1 MRLLA
6 WLLPLFALLALA
18 QDVATQEKRV
28 MDLEAE
34 AARAKALEQEA
45 QARIQ
50 KLNQALARLSKR
62 VADLLQEK
70 ARLEK
75 EIARMEAERAA
86 LRQEIA
92 RLEEAVRETE
102 ARIAKL
108 EKDLA
113 ALKERLQAL
122 MRSLHR
128 ERAGRYLPLLRAQS
142 FTDLAVRARW
152 VGYISK
158 QDTDLVRQLQ
168 ATLKALGEERERLK
182 LLLQSLSE
190 KERALAETQRKLEAE
205 RQNLLTTL
213 ASLRKEEEGKKALLR
228 DALTDRQ
235 RLQSALA
242 QLQARVLAERQ
253 RLLLLKRQEEERRR
267 QEEERRRQEEERR
280 RQEEARQKQTAL
292 RPSPAPA
299 QVVVPP
305 PPLPATVGRLAFPVP
320 GGRVVVPYGQE
331 GPFQVIAGP
340 VPGSPVQAAADGYV
354 AGVLYLPNLG
364 YTVMLVHTE
373 TLSTV
378 YTNLQEPLVAEGQKV
393 SRGQLLGYTGGGLLI
408 RPEELEFRVAAR
420 VGEET
425 RFVDPAAY
433 Y

>member
-28 MDLEAE
+28 RDLEAE

-50 KLNQALARLSKR
+50 RLNQALARLSKR

-75 EIARMEAERAA
+75 EIARLEAERAA

-158 QDTDLVRQLQ
+158 QDADLVRQLQ
-168 ATLKALGEERERLK
+168 ATLKALGEERERFK
-182 LLLQSLSE
+182 LLLQGLSE

-228 DALTDRQ
+228 DALSERQ

-267 QEEERRRQEEERR
+267 QEEARR
-280 RQEEARQKQTAL
+280 KQTAL
-292 RPSPAPA
+292 RPSPA

>member
-28 MDLEAE
+28 RDLEAE

-75 EIARMEAERAA
+75 EIARLEAERAA

-92 RLEEAVRETE
+92 RLEEAARETE

-158 QDTDLVRQLQ
+158 QDADLVRQLQ

-228 DALTDRQ
+228 DALSERQ

-242 QLQARVLAERQ
+242 QLQARVLAERR

-267 QEEERRRQEEERR
+267 QEEARR
-280 RQEEARQKQTAL
+280 KQTAL
-292 RPSPAPA
+292 RPSPA

>member
-6 WLLPLFALLALA
+6 WLLPLLALLALA

-28 MDLEAE
+28 KDLEAE
-34 AARAKALEQEA
+34 TARAKALEQEA

-75 EIARMEAERAA
+75 EIARLEAERAA

-158 QDTDLVRQLQ
+158 QDADLVRQLQ

-292 RPSPAPA
+292 KPSPAPA

-408 RPEELEFRVAAR
+408 RPEELEFRVAVR
-420 VGEET
+420 MGEET

>member
-6 WLLPLFALLALA
+6 WLLPLLALLALA

-28 MDLEAE
+28 RSLEAE
-34 AARAKALEQEA
+34 AAQAQRLEREA

-50 KLNQALARLSKR
+50 RLNQELSRLSQR
-62 VADLLQEK
+62 VQNLLSEK
-70 ARLEK
+70 GRLEGEIARLE
-75 EIARMEAERAA
+75 RERKG

-92 RLEEAVRETE
+92 RLQQAIGEAE
-102 ARIAKL
+102 ARIQKL
-108 EKDLA
+108 ERDLA
-113 ALKERLQAL
+113 ALRERLQAL

-128 ERAGRYLPLLRAQS
+128 ERAGRYLPLLRAES

-152 VGYISK
+152 VGYISQK
-158 QDTDLVRQLQ
+158 DADLVRRLQ
-168 ATLKALGEERERLK
+168 ATLKALTEERERLK
-182 LLLQSLSE
+182 LLLTDLSA
-190 KERALAETQRKLEAE
+190 KERALAETQTRLEGE
-205 RQNLLTTL
+205 RRNLLATL
-213 ASLRKEEEGKKALLR
+213 ASLRQEEEGKKALLR
-228 DALTDRQ
+228 DALTERQ

-242 QLQARVLAERQ
+242 QLQARVLAERR
-253 RLLLLKRQEEERRR
+253 RLLELKRQEEERRR
-267 QEEERRRQEEERR
+267 QEEARRRQ
-280 RQEEARQKQTAL
+280 TAL
-292 RPSPAPA
+292 

-305 PPLPATVGRLAFPVP
+305 PPLPATIGRLAFPVP

-378 YTNLQEPLVAEGQKV
+378 YTNLQEPLVAEGQRV

-408 RPEELEFRVAAR
+408 RPEELEFRVAVR

-425 RFVDPAAY
+425 RFVDPSAY

>member
-6 WLLPLFALLALA
+6 WLLPLLVLLALA

-28 MDLEAE
+28 RDLEAE

-75 EIARMEAERAA
+75 EIARLEAERAA

-158 QDTDLVRQLQ
+158 QDADLVRQLQ

-228 DALTDRQ
+228 DALSERQ

-292 RPSPAPA
+292 KPSPAPA

>member
-28 MDLEAE
+28 RDLEAE

-50 KLNQALARLSKR
+50 RLNQALARLSKR

-75 EIARMEAERAA
+75 EIARLEGERMA

-158 QDTDLVRQLQ
+158 QDADLVRQLQ
-168 ATLKALGEERERLK
+168 ATLKALGEERERFK
-182 LLLQSLSE
+182 LLLQGLSE

-228 DALTDRQ
+228 DALSERQ

-267 QEEERRRQEEERR
+267 QEEARR
-280 RQEEARQKQTAL
+280 KQTAL
-292 RPSPAPA
+292 RPSPA

>member
-28 MDLEAE
+28 KDLEAE

-50 KLNQALARLSKR
+50 KLNQALSRLSKR

-75 EIARMEAERAA
+75 EIARLEAERTV

-158 QDTDLVRQLQ
+158 QDADLVRQLQ

-292 RPSPAPA
+292 KPSPSPA

-408 RPEELEFRVAAR
+408 RPEELEFRVAVR

>member
-28 MDLEAE
+28 RDLEAE
-34 AARAKALEQEA
+34 VARAKALEQEA

-75 EIARMEAERAA
+75 EIARLEAERAA
-86 LRQEIA
+86 LRREIG
-92 RLEEAVRETE
+92 RLEETVRETE

-158 QDTDLVRQLQ
+158 QDADLVRQLQ

-228 DALTDRQ
+228 DALSERQ

-267 QEEERRRQEEERR
+267 QEEARR
-280 RQEEARQKQTAL
+280 KQTAL
-292 RPSPAPA
+292 RPSPA

>member
-6 WLLPLFALLALA
+6 WLLPLLALLALA

-28 MDLEAE
+28 KDLEAE

-75 EIARMEAERAA
+75 EIARLEAERAA

-158 QDTDLVRQLQ
+158 QDADLVRQLQ

-213 ASLRKEEEGKKALLR
+213 ASLRKDEEGKKALLR

-292 RPSPAPA
+292 KPSPAPA

-408 RPEELEFRVAAR
+408 RPEELEFRVAVR
-420 VGEET
+420 MGEET

>member
-6 WLLPLFALLALA
+6 WLLPLLALLALA

-28 MDLEAE
+28 RSLEAE
-34 AARAKALEQEA
+34 VARAKALEQEA

-62 VADLLQEK
+62 VADVLQEK

-75 EIARMEAERAA
+75 EIARLEAERAA

-158 QDTDLVRQLQ
+158 QDADLVRQLQ

-228 DALTDRQ
+228 DALTERQ

-267 QEEERRRQEEERR
+267 QEEARR
-280 RQEEARQKQTAL
+280 KQTAL
-292 RPSPAPA
+292 RPSPA

-408 RPEELEFRVAAR
+408 RPEELELRVAVR

>member
-6 WLLPLFALLALA
+6 WLLPLLALLALA

-28 MDLEAE
+28 RDLEAE

-75 EIARMEAERAA
+75 EIARLEAERAA

-92 RLEEAVRETE
+92 RLEEAVRETD

-122 MRSLHR
+122 TRSLHQ

-158 QDTDLVRQLQ
+158 QDADLVRQLQ

-190 KERALAETQRKLEAE
+190 KERALAKTQRKLEAE

-267 QEEERRRQEEERR
+267 QEEERRRQEEARR
-280 RQEEARQKQTAL
+280 KQTAL
-292 RPSPAPA
+292 RPSPA

-408 RPEELEFRVAAR
+408 RPEELEFRVAVR

>member
-6 WLLPLFALLALA
+6 WLLPLLALLALA

-28 MDLEAE
+28 KDLEAE

-75 EIARMEAERAA
+75 EIAHLEAERAA

-158 QDTDLVRQLQ
+158 QDADLVRQLQ

-267 QEEERRRQEEERR
+267 QEEKRRRQEEERR

-292 RPSPAPA
+292 KPSPAPA

-408 RPEELEFRVAAR
+408 RPEELEFRVAVR
-420 VGEET
+420 MGEET
-425 RFVDPAAY
+425 RFVEPAAY

>member
-6 WLLPLFALLALA
+6 WLLPLLALLALA

-28 MDLEAE
+28 RDLEAE

-75 EIARMEAERAA
+75 EIARLEAERAA

-158 QDTDLVRQLQ
+158 QDADLVRQLQ

-228 DALTDRQ
+228 DALSERQ

-267 QEEERRRQEEERR
+267 QEEARRRQ
-280 RQEEARQKQTAL
+280 TAL
-292 RPSPAPA
+292 

-305 PPLPATVGRLAFPVP
+305 PPLPATIGRLAFPVP
-320 GGRVVVPYGQE
+320 GGRVAVAYGQE
-331 GPFQVIAGP
+331 GPFQVISGP
-340 VPGSPVQAAADGYV
+340 SPGSPVQAAAEGYV
-354 AGVLYLPNLG
+354 AGILYLPNLG

-373 TLSTV
+373 SLSTV
-378 YTNLQEPLVAEGQKV
+378 YTNLQEPLVAEGQRV

-408 RPEELEFRVAAR
+408 RPEELEFRVAVR

-425 RFVDPAAY
+425 RFVDPSAY

>member
-6 WLLPLFALLALA
+6 WLLPLLALLALA

-28 MDLEAE
+28 RDLEAE

-75 EIARMEAERAA
+75 EIARLEAERAA

-92 RLEEAVRETE
+92 RLEEAVRKTE

-122 MRSLHR
+122 TRSLHQ

-158 QDTDLVRQLQ
+158 QDADLVRQLQ

-267 QEEERRRQEEERR
+267 QEEERRRQEEARR
-280 RQEEARQKQTAL
+280 KQTAL
-292 RPSPAPA
+292 RPSPA

-331 GPFQVIAGP
+331 GSFQVIAGP

-364 YTVMLVHTE
+364 YTVMLAHTE

>member
-28 MDLEAE
+28 RDLEAE

-50 KLNQALARLSKR
+50 RLNQALARLSKR

-75 EIARMEAERAA
+75 EIARLEAERAV

-158 QDTDLVRQLQ
+158 QDADLVRQLQ

-228 DALTDRQ
+228 DALSERQ

-267 QEEERRRQEEERR
+267 QEEARR
-280 RQEEARQKQTAL
+280 KQTAL
-292 RPSPAPA
+292 RPSPA

>member
-28 MDLEAE
+28 RDLEAE

-50 KLNQALARLSKR
+50 RLNQALARLSKR

-75 EIARMEAERAA
+75 EIARLEGERMA

-158 QDTDLVRQLQ
+158 QDADLVRQLQ
-168 ATLKALGEERERLK
+168 ATLKALGEERERFK
-182 LLLQSLSE
+182 LLLQGLSE
-190 KERALAETQRKLEAE
+190 KERALAETQQKLEAE

-228 DALTDRQ
+228 DALSERQ

-267 QEEERRRQEEERR
+267 QEEARR
-280 RQEEARQKQTAL
+280 KQTAL
-292 RPSPAPA
+292 RPSPA

>member
-6 WLLPLFALLALA
+6 WLLPLLVLLALA

-28 MDLEAE
+28 RDLEAE

-75 EIARMEAERAA
+75 EIARLEAERAA

-158 QDTDLVRQLQ
+158 QDADLVRQLQ

-228 DALTDRQ
+228 DALSERQ

-267 QEEERRRQEEERR
+267 QEEAGGGRKRK

>member
-6 WLLPLFALLALA
+6 WLLPLLALLALA

-28 MDLEAE
+28 RSLEAE
-34 AARAKALEQEA
+34 AAQAQRLEREA

-50 KLNQALARLSKR
+50 RLNQELSRLSQR
-62 VADLLQEK
+62 VQNLLSEK
-70 ARLEK
+70 GRLEGEIARLE
-75 EIARMEAERAA
+75 RERKG

-92 RLEEAVRETE
+92 RLQQAIGEAE
-102 ARIAKL
+102 ARIQKL
-108 EKDLA
+108 ERDLA
-113 ALKERLQAL
+113 ALRERLQAL

-128 ERAGRYLPLLRAQS
+128 ERAGRYLPLLRAES

-152 VGYISK
+152 VGYISQK
-158 QDTDLVRQLQ
+158 DADLVRRLQ
-168 ATLKALGEERERLK
+168 ATLKALTEERERLK
-182 LLLQSLSE
+182 LLLTDLSA
-190 KERALAETQRKLEAE
+190 KERALAETQTRLEGE
-205 RQNLLTTL
+205 RRNLLATL
-213 ASLRKEEEGKKALLR
+213 ASLRQEEEGKKALLR
-228 DALTDRQ
+228 DALTERQ

-242 QLQARVLAERQ
+242 QLQARVLAERR
-253 RLLLLKRQEEERRR
+253 RLLELKRQEEERRR
-267 QEEERRRQEEERR
+267 QEEARRRQ
-280 RQEEARQKQTAL
+280 TAL
-292 RPSPAPA
+292 

-305 PPLPATVGRLAFPVP
+305 PPLPATIGRLAFPVP
-320 GGRVVVPYGQE
+320 GGRVAVAYGQE
-331 GPFQVIAGP
+331 GPFQVISGP
-340 VPGSPVQAAADGYV
+340 SPGSPVQAAAEGYV
-354 AGVLYLPNLG
+354 AGILYLPNLG

-408 RPEELEFRVAAR
+408 RPEELEFRVAVR

-425 RFVDPAAY
+425 RFVDPSAY

>member
-6 WLLPLFALLALA
+6 WLLPLLALLALA

-28 MDLEAE
+28 KDLEAE

-75 EIARMEAERAA
+75 EIARLEAERAA

-108 EKDLA
+108 EKDLT
-113 ALKERLQAL
+113 ALKERLQVL

-142 FTDLAVRARW
+142 FTDLVVRARW

-158 QDTDLVRQLQ
+158 QDADLVRQLQ

-228 DALTDRQ
+228 DALSERQ

-292 RPSPAPA
+292 KPSPAPA

>member
-28 MDLEAE
+28 RDLEAE

>member
-6 WLLPLFALLALA
+6 WLLPLLVLLALA

-28 MDLEAE
+28 RDLEAE

-75 EIARMEAERAA
+75 EIARLEAERAA

-158 QDTDLVRQLQ
+158 QDADLVRQLQ
-168 ATLKALGEERERLK
+168 ATLKALGEEWERLK

-228 DALTDRQ
+228 DALSERQ

-292 RPSPAPA
+292 KPSPAPA

>member
-6 WLLPLFALLALA
+6 WLLPLLALLALA

-28 MDLEAE
+28 KDLEAE

-75 EIARMEAERAA
+75 EIARLEAERAA

-108 EKDLA
+108 EKDLT

-158 QDTDLVRQLQ
+158 QDADLVRQLQ

-292 RPSPAPA
+292 KPSPAPA